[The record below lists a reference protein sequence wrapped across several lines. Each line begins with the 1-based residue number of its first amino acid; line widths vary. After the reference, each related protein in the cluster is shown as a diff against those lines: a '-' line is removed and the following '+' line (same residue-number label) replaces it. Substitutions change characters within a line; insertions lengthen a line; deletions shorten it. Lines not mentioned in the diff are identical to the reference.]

1 MIKSMTGFGRSE
13 NTDGVH
19 NFTVEVKTLNH
30 RYNDTIIKMPK
41 HINYVEENVK
51 KIIKGKISRGRV
63 EVYISLEYEDDSNID
78 VKVNVPLARAYKR
91 ALDEM
96 TNELFSDEKVTI
108 EHIIRMPDVIKTKR
122 LEDDENQIWLCLERA
137 LEEALDNTVE
147 MRIREGHEL
156 SKDIRERTLKIKKM
170 IESIEKRAP
179 LVVLEYKEKLKERV
193 EELLDN
199 EYKLDESKLANEVAF
214 YADKSNITEEIVRLY
229 SHTNQLF
236 ECLDSIEPV
245 GRKLDFLIQEM
256 NREVNTIGSKSSD
269 IEIGKTV
276 VEVKSELEK
285 VREQIQN
292 VE

>member
-30 RYNDTIIKMPK
+30 RYNDIIIKMPK

-78 VKVNVPLARAYKR
+78 VRVNVPLARAYKK

-96 TNELFSDEKVTI
+96 TNELFPDESVNI
-108 EHIIRMPDVIKTKR
+108 EHIIKMPDIVKAER
-122 LEDDENQIWLCLERA
+122 LEDDENEIWLCLEKA
-137 LEEALDNTVE
+137 LEEALDNVFE
-147 MRIREGHEL
+147 MRTREGYEL

-179 LVVLEYKEKLKERV
+179 IVVLEYKEKLKERV

-199 EYKLDESKLANEVAF
+199 EYKLDESKLANEIAF
-214 YADKSNITEEIVRLY
+214 YADKSSITEEIVRLY
-229 SHTNQLF
+229 SHINQLL

-256 NREVNTIGSKSSD
+256 NREINTIGSKSSD

>member
-19 NFTVEVKTLNH
+19 NFTIEVKTLNH
-30 RYNDTIIKMPK
+30 RYNDIIIKMPK

-51 KIIKGKISRGRV
+51 KVIREKINRGRV
-63 EVYISLEYEDDSNID
+63 EVYISLEYEDDRNID
-78 VKVNVPLARAYKR
+78 VRVNVPLARAYKK

-96 TNELFSDEKVTI
+96 TNELFPDESVNI
-108 EHIIRMPDVIKTKR
+108 EHIIKMPDIVKAER
-122 LEDDENQIWLCLERA
+122 LEDDENEIWLCLEKA
-137 LEEALDNTVE
+137 LEEALDNVFE
-147 MRIREGHEL
+147 MRTREGYEL

-179 LVVLEYKEKLKERV
+179 IVVLEYKEKLKERV

-229 SHTNQLF
+229 SHINQLL

-256 NREVNTIGSKSSD
+256 NREINTIGSKSSD